1 MSSHNHSHDTSE
13 RPRDAAVISRRSPT
27 MEPSSPIRAYSSP
40 SKTATVSPAFPTALS
55 ASLAATLTSKKTYIT
70 LPSIQKV
77 IASHVSRRVEDED
90 STAPDYDEAIANIPA
105 LDLLPPPPVYDIVNC
120 PTSQTVLLVSSL
132 INTILAVN
140 DRLACPKITLFHSR
154 AIPNISIEAYLS
166 RILQYAPFQNEVLL
180 IILLYFDRIG
190 GGCKPTQVLTN
201 TIPKSLLRQA
211 SLTPEDISQ
220 LVAPKAEEARHG
232 SDRTGHGEK
241 AGPVAAAVEEDIMDE
256 EEPIADEIYTS
267 SSESP
272 VGSKLIINSFNIHR
286 LLITSILVA
295 CKFSSDV
302 FYPNVRYA
310 RVGGLP
316 LSELNQLELEFL
328 FLSQFELNT
337 TEPELQTYG
346 NKLLMYH
353 QRLNGTERA
362 AYDAITPA
370 KGEYVRIVEKKPVLQ
385 DAKVAPSLL
394 RIQTTAQPT
403 GHRPMSTTEPR
414 AFVSAGPY
422 RDSKEILD
430 DDEIMSE
437 AAEDQVTSPTS
448 WQSVPSTPVM
458 AETPTAAKS
467 PMQRSHK
474 MNLNHM
480 IWPTNEVEIKYTPS
494 SNYTGGMVMDEEA
507 ARIEEEFNKASPPPE
522 SCEPNPKRKIQRL
535 SSGTMEAVPAK
546 RVNNPGKNSS
556 SDKNKAAVSATP
568 TTSTPSAPT
577 QPPASNK
584 NILKPLFRKIASFAS
599 NRLEAASVPEP
610 EPKSPQEPA
619 LRSHPYLVRHRISP
633 AASSTNVATS
643 EDATSPTSPTPTGG
657 SRYWNPQESHPGR
670 RHTVS
675 AAASPPPPPPPT
687 FQTMKPPP
695 PPYSG
700 QDQDHNM
707 SLSRVMSPNQSTAN
721 KVRGSRRQ
729 HRSREPSLSS
739 LASELTFEP
748 TRTSLSPMSEESNT
762 QQRDHPERQ
771 ASTPSASLP
780 PFRFPPRS
788 MAKEGGARDS
798 PQHPYTLASAGHQ
811 SYFTPPATPLTKKS
825 RSASETL
832 HLAAESTSSISSSTR
847 SSVIHSPHSE
857 TDDNAMQCDE
867 EPLTLAADSTDP
879 SRHTRSEPLDV
890 ASASSAQTSTMREK
904 ASLRPSE
911 RIEKEGAPSG
921 ASLSSSSLPSSIS
934 PTAGRHWIP
943 RHEPAATLPPVPYPY
958 PHYVASYY
966 PAPPTAQL
974 PLDPRFAATMGAAAP
989 RNPQAIVPAGSKQQS
1004 MGSAPRPARQ
1014 FAAIRPR
1021 TPMTLDEDSKGRV
1034 VQPTS
1039 DQTAALSPMSTKK
1052 KKAGA
1057 SDSKAPP
1064 QQQQQSLRPLVPS
1077 GMAGAA
1083 PPPYR
1088 PPFIAY
1094 PGPYTHHAQTHGQAL
1109 RGPDGQVIPPPPM
1122 IMAVDYSQHG
1132 GGAIVGHAHGPQF
1145 IAAGPPHGH
1154 GGQAGPRLYIP
1165 VIPVMYNN
1173 SKPMPMAAVAV
1184 AGSYGK
1190 APSKTSTPAKIAP
1203 RLHRP

>member
-1 MSSHNHSHDTSE
+1 
-13 RPRDAAVISRRSPT
+13 
-27 MEPSSPIRAYSSP
+27 MEPSSPTRAYSPP
-40 SKTATVSPAFPTALS
+40 SKTASLSPAFPAALS
-55 ASLAATLTSKKTYIT
+55 PSLAATLASKKAYIT

-77 IASHVSRRVEDED
+77 IASHVSKRVEDEEAN
-90 STAPDYDEAIANIPA
+90 APGYDEATANIPV

-211 SLTPEDISQ
+211 SLTSEDISQ
-220 LVAPKAEEARHG
+220 LVAPKAEEARNG
-232 SDRTGHGEK
+232 NDRIGRGEK
-241 AGPVAAAVEEDIMDE
+241 EGAYVATEEDTMDE

-385 DAKVAPSLL
+385 DVKVAPSLL
-394 RIQTTAQPT
+394 RIQTTAQPP
-403 GHRPMSTTEPR
+403 GHRSMSTTEPR

-422 RDSKEILD
+422 RDSKEILE

-437 AAEDQVTSPTS
+437 AADDQVTSPTS
-448 WQSVPSTPVM
+448 WQSVPSTLIVAEAPV
-458 AETPTAAKS
+458 AAARS

-480 IWPTNEVEIKYTPS
+480 IWPTNEVETKYTPS
-494 SNYTGGMVMDEEA
+494 SNYSGGMVMDEEA

-522 SCEPNPKRKIQRL
+522 SSEPNPKRKLQRL
-535 SSGTMEAVPAK
+535 SSGAMETVPAK
-546 RVNNPGKNSS
+546 RVNNPGKSSS
-556 SDKNKAAVSATP
+556 SDKEKAAAPATP
-568 TTSTPSAPT
+568 TASTPSSSS

-599 NRLEAASVPEP
+599 NRAEAASAPEP

-633 AASSTNVATS
+633 AASSTTVAVS
-643 EDATSPTSPTPTGG
+643 EEATSPTSPTSAGG
-657 SRYWNPQESHPGR
+657 VRYWNAQESHPGR

-675 AAASPPPPPPPT
+675 AAAPPPPPT

-700 QDQDHNM
+700 QDQDHSM
-707 SLSRVMSPNQSTAN
+707 GPERVMSPSQSTAL
-721 KVRGSRRQ
+721 KIRGSRRQ

-748 TRTSLSPMSEESNT
+748 TRTSLSPMSEESVA
-762 QQRDHPERQ
+762 QHRVDVESHP
-771 ASTPSASLP
+771 STPLAALS
-780 PFRFPPRS
+780 PFRFPPRP
-788 MAKEGGARDS
+788 MALAGGVGES
-798 PQHPYTLASAGHQ
+798 QQHPYSLAGEGNQ

-825 RSASETL
+825 RSTSEVQSPT
-832 HLAAESTSSISSSTR
+832 AELMSSIPSSSR
-847 SSVIHSPHSE
+847 SSAIHSPYSE
-857 TDDNAMQCDE
+857 MDDSAMQCDE
-867 EPLTLAADSTDP
+867 EPLTLAAERAGL
-879 SRHTRSEPLDV
+879 SRHTRSEPLDLT
-890 ASASSAQTSTMREK
+890 SASSAAATASMREK
-904 ASLRPSE
+904 ANVRTSE
-911 RIEKEGAPSG
+911 RIKMEGRHRG
-921 ASLSSSSLPSSIS
+921 VSSSSSISSPSPTS
-934 PTAGRHWIP
+934 PTA
-943 RHEPAATLPPVPYPY
+943 
-958 PHYVASYY
+958 
-966 PAPPTAQL
+966 
-974 PLDPRFAATMGAAAP
+974 
-989 RNPQAIVPAGSKQQS
+989 
-1004 MGSAPRPARQ
+1004 
-1014 FAAIRPR
+1014 
-1021 TPMTLDEDSKGRV
+1021 
-1034 VQPTS
+1034 
-1039 DQTAALSPMSTKK
+1039 
-1052 KKAGA
+1052 
-1057 SDSKAPP
+1057 
-1064 QQQQQSLRPLVPS
+1064 
-1077 GMAGAA
+1077 
-1083 PPPYR
+1083 
-1088 PPFIAY
+1088 
-1094 PGPYTHHAQTHGQAL
+1094 
-1109 RGPDGQVIPPPPM
+1109 
-1122 IMAVDYSQHG
+1122 
-1132 GGAIVGHAHGPQF
+1132 
-1145 IAAGPPHGH
+1145 
-1154 GGQAGPRLYIP
+1154 
-1165 VIPVMYNN
+1165 
-1173 SKPMPMAAVAV
+1173 
-1184 AGSYGK
+1184 
-1190 APSKTSTPAKIAP
+1190 
-1203 RLHRP
+1203 

>member
-1 MSSHNHSHDTSE
+1 
-13 RPRDAAVISRRSPT
+13 DAAAINRSSA
-27 MEPSSPIRAYSSP
+27 MEPSSPTRAYSPP
-40 SKTATVSPAFPTALS
+40 SKAMPISPAFPAALS
-55 ASLAATLTSKKTYIT
+55 ASLAATLASKKAYIT

-77 IASHVSRRVEDED
+77 MASHVSKRVEDDEAN
-90 STAPDYDEAIANIPA
+90 APGYDEAMANIPV

-211 SLTPEDISQ
+211 SLTTEDISQ
-220 LVAPKAEEARHG
+220 LVAPKAEEALNG
-232 SDRTGHGEK
+232 SDKTGRGEK
-241 AGPVAAAVEEDIMDE
+241 GAAFAAEEEDIVDE

-295 CKFSSDV
+295 CKFSSD
-302 FYPNVRYA
+302 
-310 RVGGLP
+310 VGGLP

-370 KGEYVRIVEKKPVLQ
+370 KGEYVRIVEKKPALQ

-394 RIQTTAQPT
+394 RIQTTAQPAS
-403 GHRPMSTTEPR
+403 HRSMSTTEPR
-414 AFVSAGPY
+414 AFVTAGPY

-437 AAEDQVTSPTS
+437 AADDQVTSPTS

-458 AETPTAAKS
+458 AETPAAAKS

-480 IWPTNEVEIKYTPS
+480 IWPTNEVETKYTPS

-522 SCEPNPKRKIQRL
+522 SSEPNPKRKLQRL
-535 SSGTMEAVPAK
+535 SSGTMETVPAK
-546 RVNNPGKNSS
+546 RVNNPDKSSS
-556 SDKNKAAVSATP
+556 SDKDRISPPATP
-568 TTSTPSAPT
+568 TASTLSSSS
-577 QPPASNK
+577 QPPSSNK

-599 NRLEAASVPEP
+599 NRAETASAPEP

-633 AASSTNVATS
+633 AASSSNVPAS
-643 EDATSPTSPTPTGG
+643 EEALSPTTPTSAGG
-657 SRYWNPQESHPGR
+657 VRYWNAQESHPSR

-675 AAASPPPPPPPT
+675 VSAAAPPPT
-687 FQTMKPPP
+687 FQAMKSPP

-700 QDQDHNM
+700 QDQDHSM
-707 SLSRVMSPNQSTAN
+707 SPARVMSPHQSTAN
-721 KVRGSRRQ
+721 KVRGGRRQ

-748 TRTSLSPMSEESNT
+748 TRTSLSPMSEESIT
-762 QQRDHPERQ
+762 QHHDDPESQ
-771 ASTPSASLP
+771 PSTPSTSLP
-780 PFRFPPRS
+780 PFRFPPRPTA
-788 MAKEGGARDS
+788 MDGGVHDS
-798 PQHPYTLASAGHQ
+798 PQHPHALATEGNQ

-825 RSASETL
+825 RSTSEVQSP
-832 HLAAESTSSISSSTR
+832 AAELMSSISSSSR
-847 SSVIHSPHSE
+847 SSIVHSPYSE
-857 TDDNAMQCDE
+857 TDDNVMQCDE
-867 EPLTLAADSTDP
+867 EPLTLAADSAGIP
-879 SRHTRSEPLDV
+879 RHTRSEPLDFT
-890 ASASSAQTSTMREK
+890 SAPSAETAFIREK
-904 ASLRPSE
+904 ASMRTSE
-911 RIEKEGAPSG
+911 RIKTEGLHRV
-921 ASLSSSSLPSSIS
+921 ASSSSSSLPPSTS

-943 RHEPAATLPPVPYPY
+943 RHEPAATLAPVPYPY
-958 PHYVASYY
+958 PHYVTSFY

-974 PLDPRFAATMGAAAP
+974 PLDPRLAAMGAAAS
-989 RNPQAIVPAGSKQQS
+989 RNPHAILPAGSKQS
-1004 MGSAPRPARQ
+1004 MVSASTPRPARQ

-1021 TPMTLDEDSKGRV
+1021 TPMNLDEDSKGRA

-1039 DQTAALSPMSTKK
+1039 DQTTRLSSMSTKK
-1052 KKAGA
+1052 KKASSA
-1057 SDSKAPP
+1057 SDLKAP
-1064 QQQQQSLRPLVPS
+1064 QQQQQQPLRPLVPS
-1077 GMAGAA
+1077 GIAGAA

-1088 PPFIAY
+1088 PPFFAY
-1094 PGPYTHHAQTHGQAL
+1094 PSPYTQHPHLQAHPHQL
-1109 RGPDGQVIPPPPM
+1109 RGPDGQAIRPPTPM
-1122 IMAVDYSQHG
+1122 IMAVDYSHAQG
-1132 GGAIVGHAHGPQF
+1132 GGALVGHAHGPQF
-1145 IAAGPPHGH
+1145 IAAGAAHGH
-1154 GGQAGPRLYIP
+1154 HGQAGPRLYIP
-1165 VIPVMYNN
+1165 VIPVMYSNN
-1173 SKPMPMAAVAV
+1173 SKPMSMAAVAV
-1184 AGSYGK
+1184 AGSYGSK
-1190 APSKTSTPAKIAP
+1190 APTKTNTPARIAP

>member
-1 MSSHNHSHDTSE
+1 MSSHNHCHDTSDYSQE
-13 RPRDAAVISRRSPT
+13 AAILSRSSAI
-27 MEPSSPIRAYSSP
+27 EPSSPTRAYSPP
-40 SKTATVSPAFPTALS
+40 SKTASLSSTFPTALS
-55 ASLAATLTSKKTYIT
+55 ASLAATLASKKAYIT

-77 IASHVSRRVEDED
+77 IASHVSKRVEDEET
-90 STAPDYDEAIANIPA
+90 SAPGYDEATANIPV

-211 SLTPEDISQ
+211 SLTSEDISQ
-220 LVAPKAEEARHG
+220 LVAPKAEEARSG
-232 SDRTGHGEK
+232 NDRVGRGEK
-241 AGPVAAAVEEDIMDE
+241 GTASVAAEEDMMDE

-385 DAKVAPSLL
+385 DAKVAPSVL
-394 RIQTTAQPT
+394 RIQTTAQSAS
-403 GHRPMSTTEPR
+403 HRSMSTTEPR

-422 RDSKEILD
+422 RDSKEILE

-437 AAEDQVTSPTS
+437 AADDHVTSPTT
-448 WQSVPSTPVM
+448 WESVPSTPIM
-458 AETPTAAKS
+458 AEASAVTRS

-480 IWPTNEVEIKYTPS
+480 IWPTNEVETKYTPS

-522 SCEPNPKRKIQRL
+522 SSEPNPKRKLQRL
-535 SSGTMEAVPAK
+535 SSGAMETVPAK
-546 RVNNPGKNSS
+546 RINNLGKSSS
-556 SDKNKAAVSATP
+556 SDKEKAAAPATP
-568 TTSTPSAPT
+568 TASTPSTAS

-584 NILKPLFRKIASFAS
+584 NILRPLFRKIASFAS
-599 NRLEAASVPEP
+599 NRAETPSAPEP
-610 EPKSPQEPA
+610 EPTSPQEPA

-633 AASSTNVATS
+633 AASSTTVTAY
-643 EDATSPTSPTPTGG
+643 EEATSPTSPTSEEGV
-657 SRYWNPQESHPGR
+657 RFWNAQESHSGR

-675 AAASPPPPPPPT
+675 AAAPPPPT
-687 FQTMKPPP
+687 FQAMKPPP

-700 QDQDHNM
+700 QDQDHSM
-707 SLSRVMSPNQSTAN
+707 GPERVMSPHQSTAI
-721 KVRGSRRQ
+721 KTRGSRRQ

-748 TRTSLSPMSEESNT
+748 TRTSLSPMSEESIAQHHT
-762 QQRDHPERQ
+762 DVESHP
-771 ASTPSASLP
+771 STPCATLP
-780 PFRFPPRS
+780 PFRFPSRP
-788 MAKEGGARDS
+788 MALAGGVGES
-798 PQHPYTLASAGHQ
+798 QQHPHALASEGNQ

-825 RSASETL
+825 RSTSEIQSPT
-832 HLAAESTSSISSSTR
+832 AELMSSIPSSSR
-847 SSVIHSPHSE
+847 SSAIHSSYSE
-857 TDDNAMQCDE
+857 MDDNAMECDE
-867 EPLTLAADSTDP
+867 EPETSTADSAAL
-879 SRHTRSEPLDV
+879 SRHTRSEPLDLS
-890 ASASSAQTSTMREK
+890 SASSAETASMQEK
-904 ASLRPSE
+904 ANVRTSE
-911 RIEKEGAPSG
+911 RIKMEGRHRG
-921 ASLSSSSLPSSIS
+921 VSSSSISSPSPTS

-943 RHEPAATLPPVPYPY
+943 RHEPAATLPPVSYPY

-974 PLDPRFAATMGAAAP
+974 PLDPRLAATGAVP
-989 RNPQAIVPAGSKQQS
+989 RHPQATLPAGSKPS
-1004 MGSAPRPARQ
+1004 TVSTARPARQ

-1021 TPMTLDEDSKGRV
+1021 TPMTLDEDSKGRA
-1034 VQPTS
+1034 VQPTI
-1039 DQTAALSPMSTKK
+1039 DPSPSSSTSTKK
-1052 KKAGA
+1052 KKASA
-1057 SDSKAPP
+1057 SDSKSP
-1064 QQQQQSLRPLVPS
+1064 QQQSPLRPLVPS
-1077 GMAGAA
+1077 VMAGAA

-1088 PPFIAY
+1088 PPFMAY
-1094 PGPYTHHAQTHGQAL
+1094 PGSYTHHAQAHVQAYAV
-1109 RGPDGQVIPPPPM
+1109 RGPDGQAMRPPPPM

-1132 GGAIVGHAHGPQF
+1132 GRAIMGHAHGAQF
-1145 IAAGPPHGH
+1145 VAAGAAHGH
-1154 GGQAGPRLYIP
+1154 PGQGGPRLYIP

-1173 SKPMPMAAVAV
+1173 SKPMPMPMSMAAVAV
-1184 AGSYGK
+1184 PGSYGK
-1190 APSKTSTPAKIAP
+1190 AASKTHTPAKIAP